1 MCAAPKGNQYA
12 KDCETSGQ
20 PLKFKSVNEL
30 QTKIEAYFNS
40 CYKTCIDDTG
50 LEYKENIRPLT
61 MSGLAV
67 ALDTTRQT
75 LINYANK
82 EEYFATIKNARSIVE
97 AYAEENLFSARN
109 PAGTIFSLKNNY
121 SWIDKQEIVQD
132 INANINQIVVAP
144 VKFDEE

>member
-1 MCAAPKGNQYA
+1 MAAPKGNQYA

-20 PLKFKSVNEL
+20 PLKFKSVAEL
-30 QTKIEAYFNS
+30 QTKIEAYFKS
-40 CYKTCIDDTG
+40 CYKTSLDDNN
-50 LEYKENIRPLT
+50 EPYQVNIRPLT

-67 ALDTTRQT
+67 DLNTTRQT
-75 LINYANK
+75 LINYSNK

-97 AYAEENLFSARN
+97 AYAEENLFTARN

-121 SWIDKQEIVQD
+121 SWIDKQEITQD

-144 VKFDEE
+144 VKFDED